1 MSASTSTAPA
11 ASTSSPIPRYIDQG
25 TIELVSVIGTGAY
38 GQVYSAW
45 DFRCTDAN
53 GEPLPRAVKCLRR
66 HGLDSRQRQ
75 FQRREIGLH
84 RLATGHPSIIGM
96 SRMLEEG
103 DWIFMVMEY
112 APEGDLFG
120 MICDKQR
127 VSHVSSRQ
135 NVSPHADF
143 YLVYRRR

>member
-1 MSASTSTAPA
+1 MSSSAGASSSSGSKSA
-11 ASTSSPIPRYIDQG
+11 ASSPIPRCIDQG
-25 TIELVSVIGTGAY
+25 HIDLVSIIGTGAY

-45 DFRCTDAN
+45 DYRYSDAQ
-53 GEPLPRAVKCLRR
+53 GQPVPRAVKCLRR

-96 SRMLEEG
+96 NRMLEEG

-127 VSHVSSRQ
+127 VSPPLPCCIRF
-135 NVSPHADF
+135 P
-143 YLVYRRR
+143 

>member
-1 MSASTSTAPA
+1 MSAPTSS
-11 ASTSSPIPRYIDQG
+11 ASASSSSSPIPRYIDQG
-25 TIELVSVIGTGAY
+25 SVELISVIGHGAY
-38 GQVYSAW
+38 GQVYSAL
-45 DFRCTDAN
+45 DFRYTDAC

-66 HGLDSRQRQ
+66 NGLDSRQRQ

-127 VSHVSSRQ
+127 VSHHLKHKCLTAR
-135 NVSPHADF
+135 
-143 YLVYRRR
+143 